1 MGKTKKARDKNEN
14 VVVSIVT
21 YNYSTESY
29 CTLLCDKLGYRA
41 TFNIINGLKPIPKSY
56 TFLDVTRNEYSNKDG
71 VKASVVNTAQTLTYL
86 CELHKVYNGKDV
98 AYDYDAKDNVFPN
111 ILVLEGPIQAV
122 EAALEDICNA
132 LPDVK
137 AGKIFVKPKE
147 KPVSEAEFRK
157 ELKELSKEF
166 QDFQEKMKS
175 R

>member
-98 AYDYDAKDNVFPN
+98 AYDAKDNVFPN
-111 ILVLEGPIQAV
+111 ILVLEGPMQAV

-132 LPDVK
+132 VPNAT
-137 AGKIFVKPKE
+137 AGKMFVKPKE
-147 KPVSEAEFRK
+147 KQVSEAQFKRELN
-157 ELKELSKEF
+157 ELKNEF
-166 QDFQEKMKS
+166 QDFQKQING
-175 R
+175 RP